1 MHEPLEERAPLVAK
15 RDFDRLPRISE
26 IEVRPARRSELSAI
40 ADMGN
45 RMVPGVHI
53 TEGDLERYFTYD
65 PDSILI
71 FGRQES
77 QGGRLLGAV
86 AFIYLNRRGLEALL
100 AGEMTLTQPDVSLL
114 AAPGEKVSAIYVW
127 AIAGQGK
134 AMAGL
139 GNVSEHLSM
148 LRLAGADLY
157 AQPSSEDGRNLMIA
171 IGFERID
178 SALRELWRYQRPWN
192 RIDPVMRVAVPA
204 APLQPR
210 GLPDAR
216 H

>member
-1 MHEPLEERAPLVAK
+1 MHERLVERAPLVAK
-15 RDFDRLPRISE
+15 RDFDRLPRIAE
-26 IEVRPARRSELSAI
+26 IEVRPARGSELSAI
-40 ADMGN
+40 ADLGN

-53 TEGDLERYFTYD
+53 AEQDLERYFTFD

-71 FGRQES
+71 FGRQS
-77 QGGRLLGAV
+77 RLLGAV

-100 AGEMTLTQPDVSLL
+100 GGELTLTQPDISLL

-139 GNVSEHLSM
+139 GNLSEHLSM

-178 SALRELWRYQRPWN
+178 SALPELWRYQRPWN
-192 RIDPVMRVAVPA
+192 RSDPVMRVAVPA

-210 GLPDAR
+210 GIADAR
-216 H
+216 N